1 MEIKSGKLP
10 APLLQKLLSKI
21 KHVDPRVLVGPKLG
35 EDAALIEFGDKIL
48 AAKTDPITF
57 ATDLIGWYL
66 VQVNTND
73 LAVVGATPRWML
85 VTLLLPEGTNEQQI
99 TSIFS
104 DLTKAAK
111 SQNIALIGG
120 HTEITSGI
128 TRSIAIGT
136 LLGEL
141 DSKDA
146 IKTADIKDGDAII
159 LTKGIAIEGTSLLC
173 RENENKLLE
182 LGVNPNIINTGKKM
196 LFEPGISV
204 RTDAELARKTVKVN
218 SMHDPTEGGIATGL
232 EEMASASGLGFNIDS
247 SNIVIYKE
255 SKIVCDALGLNPL
268 GLISSGALL
277 LTTSADNAPKLLS
290 AFHKNNIIANIIG
303 TATKQHKGVNVLKD
317 GTVSIMES
325 FDRDELAR
333 YYDDNTISHQ

>member
-21 KHVDPRVLVGPKLG
+21 KHVDPRVILGPKLG
-35 EDAALIEFGDKIL
+35 EDAALIEFGNKIL

-66 VQVNTND
+66 GQVNTND

-85 VTLLLPEGTNEQQI
+85 VTLLLPEGTNEEQI
-99 TSIFS
+99 TSIFN
-104 DLTKAAK
+104 DLTKAAE
-111 SQNIALIGG
+111 SQNIVLIGG
-120 HTEITSGI
+120 HTEVTSGLN
-128 TRSIAIGT
+128 RSIAVGT

-141 DSKDA
+141 DSKN
-146 IKTADIKDGDAII
+146 IIMTAGINDGDSII

-173 RENENKLLE
+173 REAETELLK
-182 LGVNPNIINTGKKM
+182 LGVHPDIINTGKGM

-204 RTDAELARKTVKVN
+204 RADAELARKTVKVN
-218 SMHDPTEGGIATGL
+218 AMHDPTEGGIATGL
-232 EEMASASGLGFNIDS
+232 QEMASASGLGLNIETS
-247 SNIVIYKE
+247 EIVIFEE
-255 SKIVCDALGLNPL
+255 SKIVCDALELNPL

-277 LTTSADNAPKLLS
+277 LATNSDNASKLIS
-290 AFHKNNIIANIIG
+290 AFRENNIVANIIG
-303 TATKQHKGVNVLKD
+303 TATKQHKDVNVLKD
-317 GTVSIMES
+317 GVMSVMES

-333 YYDDNTISHQ
+333 YFDQ

>member
-21 KHVDPRVLVGPKLG
+21 KHVDPRVILGPKLG
-35 EDAALIEFGDKIL
+35 EDAALIEFGNKIL

-85 VTLLLPEGTNEQQI
+85 VTLLLPEGTNEEQI
-99 TSIFS
+99 TSIFN
-104 DLTKAAK
+104 DLTKAAE
-111 SQNIALIGG
+111 SQNIVLIGG
-120 HTEITSGI
+120 HTEVTSGLN
-128 TRSIAIGT
+128 RSIAVGT

-141 DSKDA
+141 DSKN
-146 IKTADIKDGDAII
+146 IIMTAGINDGDSII

-173 RENENKLLE
+173 REAETELLK
-182 LGVNPNIINTGKKM
+182 LGVHPDIINTGKGM

-204 RTDAELARKTVKVN
+204 RADAELARKTVKVN
-218 SMHDPTEGGIATGL
+218 AMHDPTEGGIATGL
-232 EEMASASGLGFNIDS
+232 QEMASASGLGLNIETS
-247 SNIVIYKE
+247 EIVIFEE
-255 SKIVCDALGLNPL
+255 SKIVCDALELNPL

-277 LTTSADNAPKLLS
+277 LATNSDNASKLIS
-290 AFHKNNIIANIIG
+290 AFRDNNIVANIIG
-303 TATKQHKGVNVLKD
+303 TATKQHKDVNVLKD
-317 GTVSIMES
+317 GVMSVMES

-333 YYDDNTISHQ
+333 YFDQ

>member
-21 KHVDPRVLVGPKLG
+21 KHVDPRVILGPKLG
-35 EDAALIEFGDKIL
+35 EDAALIEFGNKIL

-85 VTLLLPEGTNEQQI
+85 VTLLLPEGTNEEQI
-99 TSIFS
+99 TSIFN
-104 DLTKAAK
+104 DLTKAAE
-111 SQNIALIGG
+111 SQNIVLIGG
-120 HTEITSGI
+120 HTEVTSGLN
-128 TRSIAIGT
+128 RSIAVGT

-141 DSKDA
+141 DSKN
-146 IKTADIKDGDAII
+146 IIMTAGINDGDSII

-173 RENENKLLE
+173 REAETELLK
-182 LGVNPNIINTGKKM
+182 LGVNPDIINTGKGM

-204 RTDAELARKTVKVN
+204 RADAELARKTVKVN
-218 SMHDPTEGGIATGL
+218 AMHDPTEGGIATGL
-232 EEMASASGLGFNIDS
+232 QEMASASGLGLNIETS
-247 SNIVIYKE
+247 EIVIFEE
-255 SKIVCDALGLNPL
+255 SKIVCDALELNPL

-277 LTTSADNAPKLLS
+277 LATNSDNASKLIS
-290 AFHKNNIIANIIG
+290 AFRENNIVANIIG
-303 TATKQHKGVNVLKD
+303 TATKQHKDVNVLKD
-317 GTVSIMES
+317 GVMSVMES

-333 YYDDNTISHQ
+333 YFDQ

>member
-21 KHVDPRVLVGPKLG
+21 KHVDPRVILGPKLG
-35 EDAALIEFGDKIL
+35 EDAALIEFGNKIL

-85 VTLLLPEGTNEQQI
+85 VTLLLPEGTNEEQI
-99 TSIFS
+99 TSIFN
-104 DLTKAAK
+104 DLTKAAE
-111 SQNIALIGG
+111 SQNIVLIGG
-120 HTEITSGI
+120 HTEVTSGLN
-128 TRSIAIGT
+128 RSIAVGT

-141 DSKDA
+141 DSKD
-146 IKTADIKDGDAII
+146 IIMTAGIKDGDAII

-173 RENENKLLE
+173 REAETELLK
-182 LGVNPNIINTGKKM
+182 LGVHQDIINTGKGM

-204 RTDAELARKTVKVN
+204 RADAELARKTVKVN
-218 SMHDPTEGGIATGL
+218 AMHDPTEGGIATGL
-232 EEMASASGLGFNIDS
+232 QEMASASGLGLNIETS
-247 SNIVIYKE
+247 EIVIFEE
-255 SKIVCDALGLNPL
+255 SKIVCDALELNPL

-277 LTTSADNAPKLLS
+277 LATNSDNASKLIS
-290 AFHKNNIIANIIG
+290 AFRDNNIVANIIG
-303 TATKQHKGVNVLKD
+303 TATKQHKDVNVLKD
-317 GTVSIMES
+317 GVMSVMES

-333 YYDDNTISHQ
+333 YFDQ

>member
-21 KHVDPRVLVGPKLG
+21 KHVDPRVILGPKLG
-35 EDAALIEFGDKIL
+35 EDAALIEFGNKIL

-85 VTLLLPEGTNEQQI
+85 VTLLLPEGTNEEQI
-99 TSIFS
+99 TSIFN
-104 DLTKAAK
+104 DLTKAAE
-111 SQNIALIGG
+111 SQNIVLIGG
-120 HTEITSGI
+120 HTEVTSGLN
-128 TRSIAIGT
+128 RSIAVGT

-141 DSKDA
+141 DSKN
-146 IKTADIKDGDAII
+146 IIMTAGINDGDSII

-173 RENENKLLE
+173 REAETELLK
-182 LGVNPNIINTGKKM
+182 LGVHPDIINTGKGM

-204 RTDAELARKTVKVN
+204 RADAELARKTVKVN
-218 SMHDPTEGGIATGL
+218 AMHDPTEGGIATGL
-232 EEMASASGLGFNIDS
+232 QEMASASGLGLNIETS
-247 SNIVIYKE
+247 EIVIFEE
-255 SKIVCDALGLNPL
+255 SKIVCDALELNPL

-277 LTTSADNAPKLLS
+277 LATNSDNASKLIS
-290 AFHKNNIIANIIG
+290 AFRENNIVANIIG
-303 TATKQHKGVNVLKD
+303 TATKQHKDVNVLKD
-317 GTVSIMES
+317 GAMSVMES

-333 YYDDNTISHQ
+333 YFDQ

>member
-21 KHVDPRVLVGPKLG
+21 KHVDPRVILGPKLG
-35 EDAALIEFGDKIL
+35 EAAALIEFGNKIL

-85 VTLLLPEGTNEQQI
+85 VTLLLPEGTNEEQI
-99 TSIFS
+99 TSIFN
-104 DLTKAAK
+104 DLTKAAE
-111 SQNIALIGG
+111 SQNIVLIGG
-120 HTEITSGI
+120 HTEVTSGLN
-128 TRSIAIGT
+128 RSIAVGT

-141 DSKDA
+141 DSKD
-146 IKTADIKDGDAII
+146 IIMTAGIKDGDAII

-173 RENENKLLE
+173 REAETELLK
-182 LGVNPNIINTGKKM
+182 LGVHPDIINTGKGM

-204 RTDAELARKTVKVN
+204 RADAELARKTVKVN
-218 SMHDPTEGGIATGL
+218 AMHDPTEGGIATGL
-232 EEMASASGLGFNIDS
+232 QEMASVSGLGLNIETS
-247 SNIVIYKE
+247 EIVIFEE
-255 SKIVCDALGLNPL
+255 SKIVCDALELNPL

-277 LTTSADNAPKLLS
+277 LATNSDNASKLIS
-290 AFHKNNIIANIIG
+290 AFRENNIVANIIG
-303 TATKQHKGVNVLKD
+303 TATKQHKDVNVLKD
-317 GTVSIMES
+317 GVMSVMES

-333 YYDDNTISHQ
+333 YFDQ

>member
-21 KHVDPRVLVGPKLG
+21 KHVDPRVILGPKLG
-35 EDAALIEFGDKIL
+35 EDAALIEFGNKIL

-85 VTLLLPEGTNEQQI
+85 VTLLLPEGTNEEQI
-99 TSIFS
+99 TSIFN
-104 DLTKAAK
+104 DLTKAAE
-111 SQNIALIGG
+111 SQNIVLIGG
-120 HTEITSGI
+120 HTEVTSGLN
-128 TRSIAIGT
+128 RSIAVGT

-141 DSKDA
+141 DSKD
-146 IKTADIKDGDAII
+146 IIMTAGIKDGDAII

-173 RENENKLLE
+173 REAETELLK
-182 LGVNPNIINTGKKM
+182 LGVNPDIINTGKGM

-204 RTDAELARKTVKVN
+204 RADAELARKTVKVN
-218 SMHDPTEGGIATGL
+218 AMHDPTEGGIATGL
-232 EEMASASGLGFNIDS
+232 QEMASASGLGLNIETS
-247 SNIVIYKE
+247 EIVIFEE
-255 SKIVCDALGLNPL
+255 SKIVCDALELNPL

-277 LTTSADNAPKLLS
+277 LATNSDNASKLIS
-290 AFHKNNIIANIIG
+290 AFRDNNIVANIIG
-303 TATKQHKGVNVLKD
+303 TATKQHKDVNVLKD
-317 GTVSIMES
+317 GVMSVMES

-333 YYDDNTISHQ
+333 YFDQ

>member
-21 KHVDPRVLVGPKLG
+21 KHVDPRVILGPKLG
-35 EDAALIEFGDKIL
+35 EDAALIEFGNKIL

-85 VTLLLPEGTNEQQI
+85 VTLLLPEGTNEEQI
-99 TSIFS
+99 TSIFN
-104 DLTKAAK
+104 DLTKAAE
-111 SQNIALIGG
+111 SQNIVLIGG
-120 HTEITSGI
+120 HTEVTSGLN
-128 TRSIAIGT
+128 RSIAVGT

-141 DSKDA
+141 DSKD
-146 IKTADIKDGDAII
+146 IIMTAGIKDGDAII

-173 RENENKLLE
+173 REAETELLK
-182 LGVNPNIINTGKKM
+182 LGVHPDIINTGKGM

-204 RTDAELARKTVKVN
+204 RADAELARKTVKVN
-218 SMHDPTEGGIATGL
+218 AMHDPTEGGIATGL
-232 EEMASASGLGFNIDS
+232 QEMASASGLGLNIETS
-247 SNIVIYKE
+247 EIVIFEE
-255 SKIVCDALGLNPL
+255 SKIVCDALELNPL

-277 LTTSADNAPKLLS
+277 LATNSDNASKLIS
-290 AFHKNNIIANIIG
+290 AFRDNNIVANIIG
-303 TATKQHKGVNVLKD
+303 TATKQHKDVNVLKD
-317 GTVSIMES
+317 GVMSVMES

-333 YYDDNTISHQ
+333 YFDQ

>member
-21 KHVDPRVLVGPKLG
+21 KHVDPRVILGPKLG
-35 EDAALIEFGDKIL
+35 EDAALIEFGNKIL

-85 VTLLLPEGTNEQQI
+85 VTLLLPEGTNEEQI
-99 TSIFS
+99 TSIFN
-104 DLTKAAK
+104 DLTKAAE
-111 SQNIALIGG
+111 SQNIVLIGG
-120 HTEITSGI
+120 HTEVTSGLN
-128 TRSIAIGT
+128 RSIAVGT

-141 DSKDA
+141 DSKD
-146 IKTADIKDGDAII
+146 IIMTAGIKDGDAII

-173 RENENKLLE
+173 REAETELLK
-182 LGVNPNIINTGKKM
+182 LGVNPDIINTGKGM

-204 RTDAELARKTVKVN
+204 RADAELARKTVKVN
-218 SMHDPTEGGIATGL
+218 AMHDPTEGGIATGL
-232 EEMASASGLGFNIDS
+232 QEMASASGLGLNIETS
-247 SNIVIYKE
+247 EIVIFEE
-255 SKIVCDALGLNPL
+255 SKIVCDALELNPL

-277 LTTSADNAPKLLS
+277 LATNSDNASKLIS
-290 AFHKNNIIANIIG
+290 AFRDNNIVANIIG
-303 TATKQHKGVNVLKD
+303 TATKQHKDVNVLKD
-317 GTVSIMES
+317 GVMLSLIH
-325 FDRDELAR
+325 
-333 YYDDNTISHQ
+333 I

>member
-21 KHVDPRVLVGPKLG
+21 KHVDPRVILGPKLG
-35 EDAALIEFGDKIL
+35 EDAALIEFGNKIL

-85 VTLLLPEGTNEQQI
+85 VTLLLPEGTNEEQI
-99 TSIFS
+99 TSIFN
-104 DLTKAAK
+104 DLTKAAE
-111 SQNIALIGG
+111 SQNIVLIGG
-120 HTEITSGI
+120 HTEVTSGLN
-128 TRSIAIGT
+128 RSIAVGT

-141 DSKDA
+141 DSKN
-146 IKTADIKDGDAII
+146 IIMTAGINDGDSII

-173 RENENKLLE
+173 REAETELLK
-182 LGVNPNIINTGKKM
+182 LGVNPDIINTGKGM

-204 RTDAELARKTVKVN
+204 RADAELARKTVKVN
-218 SMHDPTEGGIATGL
+218 AMHDPTEGGIATGL
-232 EEMASASGLGFNIDS
+232 QEMASASGLGLNIETS
-247 SNIVIYKE
+247 EIVIFEE
-255 SKIVCDALGLNPL
+255 SKIVCDALELNPL

-277 LTTSADNAPKLLS
+277 LATNSDNASKLIS
-290 AFHKNNIIANIIG
+290 AFRDNNIVANIIG
-303 TATKQHKGVNVLKD
+303 TATKQHKDVNVLKD
-317 GTVSIMES
+317 GVMSVMES

-333 YYDDNTISHQ
+333 YFDQ

>member
-21 KHVDPRVLVGPKLG
+21 KHVDPRVILGPKLG
-35 EDAALIEFGDKIL
+35 EAAALIEFGNKIL

-85 VTLLLPEGTNEQQI
+85 VTLLLPEGTNEEQI
-99 TSIFS
+99 TSIFN
-104 DLTKAAK
+104 DLTKAAE
-111 SQNIALIGG
+111 SQNIVLIGG
-120 HTEITSGI
+120 HTEVTSGLN
-128 TRSIAIGT
+128 RSIAVGT

-141 DSKDA
+141 DSKD
-146 IKTADIKDGDAII
+146 IIMTAGIKDGDAII

-173 RENENKLLE
+173 REAETELLK
-182 LGVNPNIINTGKKM
+182 LGVHPDIINTGKGM

-204 RTDAELARKTVKVN
+204 RADAELARKTVKVN
-218 SMHDPTEGGIATGL
+218 AMHDPTEGGIATGL
-232 EEMASASGLGFNIDS
+232 QEMASASGLGLNIETS
-247 SNIVIYKE
+247 EIVIFEE
-255 SKIVCDALGLNPL
+255 SKIVCDALELNPL

-277 LTTSADNAPKLLS
+277 LATNSDNASKLIS
-290 AFHKNNIIANIIG
+290 AFRENNIVANIIG
-303 TATKQHKGVNVLKD
+303 TATKQHKDVNVLKD
-317 GTVSIMES
+317 GVMSVMES

-333 YYDDNTISHQ
+333 YFDQ

>member
-21 KHVDPRVLVGPKLG
+21 KHVDPRVILGPKLG
-35 EDAALIEFGDKIL
+35 EDAALIEFGNKIL

-85 VTLLLPEGTNEQQI
+85 VTLLLPEGTNEEQI
-99 TSIFS
+99 TSIFN
-104 DLTKAAK
+104 DLTKAAE
-111 SQNIALIGG
+111 SQNIVLIGG
-120 HTEITSGI
+120 HTEVTSGLN
-128 TRSIAIGT
+128 RSIAVGT

-141 DSKDA
+141 DSKN
-146 IKTADIKDGDAII
+146 IIMTAGINDGDSII

-173 RENENKLLE
+173 REAETELLK
-182 LGVNPNIINTGKKM
+182 LGVHPDIINTGKGM

-204 RTDAELARKTVKVN
+204 RADAELARKTVKVN
-218 SMHDPTEGGIATGL
+218 AMHDPTEGGIATGL
-232 EEMASASGLGFNIDS
+232 QEMASASGLGLNIETS
-247 SNIVIYKE
+247 EIVIFEE
-255 SKIVCDALGLNPL
+255 SKIVCDALELNPL

-277 LTTSADNAPKLLS
+277 LATNSDNASKLIS
-290 AFHKNNIIANIIG
+290 AFRENNIVANIIG
-303 TATKQHKGVNVLKD
+303 TATKQHKDVNVLKD
-317 GTVSIMES
+317 GVMSVMES

-333 YYDDNTISHQ
+333 YFDQ

>member
-21 KHVDPRVLVGPKLG
+21 KHVDPRVILGPKLG
-35 EDAALIEFGDKIL
+35 EDAALIEFGNKIL

-85 VTLLLPEGTNEQQI
+85 VTLLLPEGTNEEQI
-99 TSIFS
+99 TSIFN
-104 DLTKAAK
+104 DLTKAAE
-111 SQNIALIGG
+111 SQNIVLIGG
-120 HTEITSGI
+120 HTEVTSGLN
-128 TRSIAIGT
+128 RSIAVGT

-141 DSKDA
+141 DSKD
-146 IKTADIKDGDAII
+146 IIMTAGIKDGDAII

-173 RENENKLLE
+173 REAETELLK
-182 LGVNPNIINTGKKM
+182 LGVHPDIINTGKGM

-204 RTDAELARKTVKVN
+204 RADAELARKTVKVN
-218 SMHDPTEGGIATGL
+218 AMHDPTEGGIATGL
-232 EEMASASGLGFNIDS
+232 QEMASASGLGLNIETS
-247 SNIVIYKE
+247 EIVIFEE
-255 SKIVCDALGLNPL
+255 SKIVCVALELNPL

-277 LTTSADNAPKLLS
+277 LATNSDNASKLIS
-290 AFHKNNIIANIIG
+290 AFRDNNIVANIIG
-303 TATKQHKGVNVLKD
+303 TATKQHKDVNVLKD
-317 GTVSIMES
+317 GVMSVMES

-333 YYDDNTISHQ
+333 YFDQ

>member
-21 KHVDPRVLVGPKLG
+21 KHVDPRVILGPKLG
-35 EDAALIEFGDKIL
+35 EDAALIEFGNKIL

-85 VTLLLPEGTNEQQI
+85 VTLLLPEGTNEEQI
-99 TSIFS
+99 TSIFN
-104 DLTKAAK
+104 DLTKAAE
-111 SQNIALIGG
+111 SQNIVLIGG
-120 HTEITSGI
+120 HTEVTSGLN
-128 TRSIAIGT
+128 RSIAVGT

-141 DSKDA
+141 DSKN
-146 IKTADIKDGDAII
+146 IIMTAGIKDGDAII

-173 RENENKLLE
+173 REAETELLK
-182 LGVNPNIINTGKKM
+182 LGVNPDIINTGKGM

-204 RTDAELARKTVKVN
+204 RADAELARKTVKVN
-218 SMHDPTEGGIATGL
+218 AMHDPTEGGIATGL
-232 EEMASASGLGFNIDS
+232 QEMASASGLGLNIETS
-247 SNIVIYKE
+247 EIVIFEE
-255 SKIVCDALGLNPL
+255 SKIVCDALELNPL

-277 LTTSADNAPKLLS
+277 LATNSDNASKLIS
-290 AFHKNNIIANIIG
+290 AFRDNNIVANIIG
-303 TATKQHKGVNVLKD
+303 TATKQHKDVNVLKD
-317 GTVSIMES
+317 GVMSVMES

-333 YYDDNTISHQ
+333 YFDQ

>member
-21 KHVDPRVLVGPKLG
+21 KHVDPRVILGPKLG
-35 EDAALIEFGDKIL
+35 EDAALIEFGNKIL

-85 VTLLLPEGTNEQQI
+85 VTLLLPEGTNEEQI
-99 TSIFS
+99 TSIFN
-104 DLTKAAK
+104 DLTKAAE
-111 SQNIALIGG
+111 SQNIVLIGG
-120 HTEITSGI
+120 HTEVTSGLN
-128 TRSIAIGT
+128 RSIAVGT

-141 DSKDA
+141 DSKD
-146 IKTADIKDGDAII
+146 IIMTAGIKDGDAII

-173 RENENKLLE
+173 REAETELLK
-182 LGVNPNIINTGKKM
+182 LGVNPDIINTGKGM

-204 RTDAELARKTVKVN
+204 RADAELARKTVKVN
-218 SMHDPTEGGIATGL
+218 AMHDPTEGGIATGL
-232 EEMASASGLGFNIDS
+232 QEMASASGLGLNIETS
-247 SNIVIYKE
+247 EIVIFEE
-255 SKIVCDALGLNPL
+255 SKIVCDALELNPL

-277 LTTSADNAPKLLS
+277 LATNSDNASKLIS
-290 AFHKNNIIANIIG
+290 AFRENNIVANIIG
-303 TATKQHKGVNVLKD
+303 TATKQHKDVNVLKD
-317 GTVSIMES
+317 GVMSVMES

-333 YYDDNTISHQ
+333 YFDQ

>member
-21 KHVDPRVLVGPKLG
+21 KHVDPRVILGPKLG
-35 EDAALIEFGDKIL
+35 EDAALIEFGNKIL

-85 VTLLLPEGTNEQQI
+85 VTLLLPEGTNEEQI
-99 TSIFS
+99 TSIFN
-104 DLTKAAK
+104 DLTKAAE
-111 SQNIALIGG
+111 SQNIVLIGG
-120 HTEITSGI
+120 HTEVTSGLN
-128 TRSIAIGT
+128 RSIAVGT

-141 DSKDA
+141 DSKN
-146 IKTADIKDGDAII
+146 IIMTAGIKDGDAII

-173 RENENKLLE
+173 REAETELLK
-182 LGVNPNIINTGKKM
+182 LGVHPDIINTGKGM

-204 RTDAELARKTVKVN
+204 RADAELARKTVKVN
-218 SMHDPTEGGIATGL
+218 AMHDPTEGGIATGL
-232 EEMASASGLGFNIDS
+232 QEMASASGLGLNIETS
-247 SNIVIYKE
+247 EIVIFEE
-255 SKIVCDALGLNPL
+255 SKIICDALELNPL

-277 LTTSADNAPKLLS
+277 LATNSDNASKLIS
-290 AFHKNNIIANIIG
+290 AFRENNIVANIIG

-317 GTVSIMES
+317 GVMRVMES

-333 YYDDNTISHQ
+333 YFDQ